1 MSFDI
6 KAISGDVE
14 LGQNGDLTIITDSD
28 KLAQDIIKLLNTPI
42 GTNPV
47 NPGYGSTLT
56 VNQIGTGIVSAA
68 DLVNQTKI
76 TITQAL
82 EQLISQQNAQ
92 SAIQFLTDAE
102 TLVDFETPIV
112 EQDPQEPRQFNIAV
126 NAISRDLTPLTIA
139 LVVRF

>member
-6 KAISGDVE
+6 KAISGDVD

-56 VNQIGTGIVSAA
+56 VNQIGTGIVSAT

-92 SAIQFLTDAE
+92 SAVQFLTDAE